1 MAPVLGTVQGQAYEA
16 HLFFL
21 VLGWSG
27 AGAELSGACPARC
40 PSPPDFNRGQQTF
53 PYFLVIV
60 YWHFWVASFFGTW
73 MRMYQETKQA
83 NKTPN

>member
-40 PSPPDFNRGQQTF
+40 PSLPPALTMDSRPSLIFWSLSTGISGL
-53 PYFLVIV
+53 PAFL
-60 YWHFWVASFFGTW
+60 ALG
-73 MRMYQETKQA
+73 
-83 NKTPN
+83 